1 MAGTAGNPAHVA
13 NDVELTA
20 EKQQLPSFKEDDPLD
35 KDLVD
40 KDEGAPSFSG
50 RSSDGGLQ
58 AHKLDSQVVDVKE
71 VKEGEEAYAH
81 LPPHEREIVK
91 RQLEIPSGTVT
102 YRTIFRYASTYD
114 ILIIIV
120 SIIAAIGGGAVQPL
134 MTVSS
139 IKRKVGGR
147 QWLTLFEGRFRFV
160 VWCFSTIQGWD
171 NVSCRVFTSVVTLY
185 HLFCIF
191 GCWRFCLDIYV
202 YGWFSL

>member
-20 EKQQLPSFKEDDPLD
+20 EKRNLPSFKEGDPPD
-35 KDLVD
+35 K
-40 KDEGAPSFSG
+40 ESFSG
-50 RSSDGGLQ
+50 QSSDGGLQ

-120 SIIAAIGGGAVQPL
+120 SIIAAIGGGAIQPL

-139 IKRKVGGR
+139 HEEK
-147 QWLTLFEGRFRFV
+147 
-160 VWCFSTIQGWD
+160 GWWTAVAD
-171 NVSCRVFTSVVTLY
+171 FM
-185 HLFCIF
+185 
-191 GCWRFCLDIYV
+191 
-202 YGWFSL
+202 